1 MTRLLAVLL
10 LLLLAAG
17 GLLIAVVDNKPLVS
31 RSETISPNAV
41 AQARWLFSA
50 NDPRRLQAGE
60 ARRTAIPAALID
72 EGINYIASRFLRG
85 RGSLLLADDSA
96 QIRFSLRLPYLPGE
110 YFLNLSATLRE
121 TQGEPHLAAARLGTL
136 PVPPVLV
143 EFFIAHAIRLA
154 GYEQEWQ
161 LARKAISSLEFDP
174 QRQRV
179 TVAYVWEPALLDRAR
194 NFAINPQDITRIRS
208 AHEALAALLDHRA
221 PGSRMAL
228 PEVLSSLLNVGGE
241 DQTANRRAVLLAV
254 AAYLSEKNLAHVIPE
269 AQGWP
274 RIRPVMLTLLGRHDS
289 AQHFAISS
297 ALAAWAGEPIADAI
311 GVYKEM
317 LDSRH
322 GSGFSFADLAADRAG
337 TRFGE
342 QLTRHPER
350 IDQLLAKEFSDQ
362 NIAPSLNGLP
372 EYLSEREFRLRFG
385 SPGSPA
391 YQQIQNEIERR
402 LNKISLYE

>member
-1 MTRLLAVLL
+1 MIRLLAVLL
-10 LLLLAAG
+10 ILLLAAG
-17 GLLIAVVDNKPLVS
+17 GLFFAVVDHKPLVS
-31 RSETISPNAV
+31 RSETISPIAV

-50 NDPRRLQAGE
+50 NDPRRLQAGD

-85 RGSLLLADDSA
+85 RGSLVLAEDSA
-96 QIRFSLRLPYLPGE
+96 EILLSLHLPYVPGE
-110 YFLNLSATLRE
+110 HFLNLSGKLRE
-121 TQGEPHLAAARLGTL
+121 AKGEPRLAAARLGAL
-136 PVPPVLV
+136 PVPPALV
-143 EFFIAHAIRLA
+143 EFFIANVIRVA

-174 QRQRV
+174 QRQRIV
-179 TVAYVWEPALLDRAR
+179 VAYIWEPALLDRAR
-194 NFAINPQDITRIRS
+194 NFAINPQDVARIRS
-208 AHEALAALLDHRA
+208 AHESLAALLDHKA

-228 PEVLSSLLNVGGE
+228 PEVLKSLLNVGGM
-241 DQTANRRAVLLAV
+241 DQAENRRAALLAL

-269 AQGWP
+269 AQNWP
-274 RIRPVMLTLLGRHDS
+274 RIRPVMLTLVGRYDS

-342 QLTRHPER
+342 QLTHHPER
-350 IDQLLAKEFSDQ
+350 IDRLLTSGFSDH
-362 NIAPSLNGLP
+362 NIAPALNDLP
-372 EYLSEREFRLRFG
+372 EYLSEREFRRRFG
-385 SPGSPA
+385 GPGNPA
-391 YQQIQNEIERR
+391 YQQMLSEIERR
-402 LNKISLYE
+402 LNKIPLYE